1 LWTAEQF
8 MAKFA
13 TQPVELVNGVVRER
27 PMTYPQHGK
36 ICLIVGFHL
45 MRYLESNDIGHAMC
59 NDSRIRT
66 TEGPDSVRGPDVCFF
81 HYDRLPR
88 GEVPAGLLDVVPNLA
103 IEVKSPSDRWSE
115 LFAKVAEYL
124 AAGVEV
130 VVIVDAEGRTV
141 SVYRDAVS
149 QEILRAD
156 EVWTVPEILPG
167 FAVPVA
173 RFFE

>member
-88 GEVPAGLLDVVPNLA
+88 GEVPVGLLDVVPNLA
-103 IEVKSPSDRWSE
+103 IEVKSPSNRWSE
-115 LFAKVAEYL
+115 RFAKVAEYL

-141 SVYRDAVS
+141 SVYRDAVP
-149 QEILRAD
+149 QEIHRAD